1 MELVKVCVVM
11 KTELKE
17 DQRRSAGW
25 IPIPS
30 KLRDGVSINEQPR
43 LNGYRSQH
51 EQENSMSGKI
61 LVRTY
66 SNHWK

>member
-1 MELVKVCVVM
+1 MCVMM

-30 KLRDGVSINEQPR
+30 KLRDGVSINEQSR
-43 LNGYRSQH
+43 LNGT
-51 EQENSMSGKI
+51 EVNMSRRI
-61 LVRTY
+61 P
-66 SNHWK
+66 